1 METLVTRT
9 RLLDMPEL
17 TRLNLQND
25 LFDPTSNRLDSLQS
39 STLISLTLQLRRTST
54 STLSPSIHGL
64 LIGPLEGEEY
74 KALRQAQLNGF
85 ITPAFIP
92 TEGKESEIK
101 WEVAKMWY
109 EEIEKEGVLYPAN
122 LDGIGGWQLFIGS

>member
-1 METLVTRT
+1 
-9 RLLDMPEL
+9 MPEL
-17 TRLNLQND
+17 TRLDLQND
-25 LFDPTSNRLDSLQS
+25 LFDPTSNRLTAILDFDFTHIATPANEYFYSF
-39 STLISLTLQLRRTST
+39 
-54 STLSPSIHGL
+54 PSIHGL

-74 KALRQAQLNGF
+74 EALRQAQLNGF

-92 TEGKESEIK
+92 TEGKESEIN